1 MAQALSPSAFHRQY
15 QDMLGAFRAHLPA
28 AAARV
33 AFFQEAD
40 LFLRQ
45 CALGVWREGTASIS
59 PAHVEYYNA
68 IYSPESKPPSV
79 LYWELVSGVDRYP
92 GFSVPAFFLRLCRLD
107 REGGRDLSGRFVYDL
122 SLILLLFASVDGQV
136 SSAEVTFILRCTDA
150 LTARRSQERLPASS
164 HRVDLSDFITRDAPT
179 TPAAPVP
186 AQPER
191 AAPTA
196 AAAGEET
203 AAPEPTL
210 EELLAQLDEL
220 CGLSQVKREVHSL
233 INLVKVRK
241 LREEANLPTPPLSLH
256 MVFMGNPGTGKT
268 TVARLLAG
276 LYRAIGVLSKGQLV
290 EVDRQGLVAGF
301 VGQTALKTGEA
312 IQKALGGVLFI
323 DEAYALTPENPGNDF
338 GREAVEV
345 LLKGMED
352 HRDDLVVVVAG
363 YTEPMGRF
371 ITSNPGLESRF
382 NRYFYFEDYTGD
394 ELMDIFESM
403 CRKNGYS
410 LTPESREAAATLFR
424 DLYEHRDET
433 FGNARDVR
441 NLFETALTRQA
452 NRLALMEAPDR
463 EALMALLPE
472 DLEETP

>member
-1 MAQALSPSAFHRQY
+1 MAQALSPSSFHRQY

-28 AAARV
+28 AARV
-33 AFFQEAD
+33 AFLQEAD

-45 CALGVWREGTASIS
+45 CALGVWREGTVSIS
-59 PAHVEYYNA
+59 PTHVEYYNA
-68 IYSPESKPPSV
+68 IYSPESQPPSV

-92 GFSVPAFFLRLCRLD
+92 GFSPPAFFLRLCRLD
-107 REGGRDLSGRFVYDL
+107 REGRGDLSGRFVYDL

-136 SSAEVTFILRCTDA
+136 SSAEATFILRCIDT
-150 LTARRSQERLPASS
+150 LTARRSQEGLPASS
-164 HRVDLSDFITRDAPT
+164 HRVNLSDFITRDAPV
-179 TPAAPVP
+179 TPASPAP
-186 AQPER
+186 AQPATSAPATATTEEE
-191 AAPTA
+191 AAT
-196 AAAGEET
+196 
-203 AAPEPTL
+203 EPTL

-220 CGLSQVKREVHSL
+220 CGLSEVKQEVHSL

-268 TVARLLAG
+268 TVARLLAA
-276 LYRAIGVLSKGQLV
+276 LYKAIGVLSKGQLV

-312 IQKALGGVLFI
+312 VQKALGGVLFI

-371 ITSNPGLESRF
+371 IASNPGLESRF

-394 ELMDIFESM
+394 ELMEIFESM

-410 LTPESREAAATLFR
+410 LTPESREAATILFR

-452 NRLALMEAPDR
+452 NRLAHMKAPDR
-463 EALMALLPE
+463 EALMTLIPG
-472 DLEETP
+472 DLEEETS